1 MKKKVLNKYAKRR
14 RIAIL
19 AIVLAIVLIFILLN
33 IFGGKVHNKPDKISL
48 MLNNEIV
55 DLEREMYKEEEN
67 IYISKEDI
75 VKLFDD
81 TLYYNEAEKELITTY
96 NTHIALLKVDETFM
110 VLNDSNIELKGS
122 LTEKSGV
129 VYLPLTDLGIVYD
142 FELEYSDEYNRV
154 ILSSTQEE
162 KKQAI
167 TLKKT
172 SLKEKPSMFSKK
184 IEKLDMSEYV
194 VVLGTEKK
202 YKKVRTENGNIGYV
216 KENKISNEE
225 TIREKMIVT
234 ALDVNIA
241 ENASDILKQPD
252 SSLLSKEKQNVVIPT
267 LFTLDNNQKVLDKTN
282 SSGNS
287 FANYINWAREN
298 NVQIW
303 ATITNSSNISENLL
317 TYAQRNS
324 VINSIYNYLMQY
336 QFQGININFDKI
348 DDINSFNRFLIE
360 LKPKLKESGLKL
372 CITYN
377 NSLDKNKIKSIADWI
392 IEK

>member
-19 AIVLAIVLIFILLN
+19 AVVLVIALIIVLLN
-33 IFGGKVHNKPDKISL
+33 IFKVEAHKKPDKISL

-55 DLEREMYKEEEN
+55 ELEKEMYKEEEN

-110 VLNDSNIELKGS
+110 VLNDSNVELKGC
-122 LTEKSGV
+122 LTEKDGV
-129 VYLPLTDLGIVYD
+129 NYLPLTDLGIVYD
-142 FELEYSDEYNRV
+142 LEIEYSEEYNRV

-167 TLKKT
+167 TLKKAT
-172 SLKEKPSMFSKK
+172 LKEKPSMFSKK

-225 TIREKMIVT
+225 TIREKMVNPV
-234 ALDVNIA
+234 LDVNIV
-241 ENASDILKQPD
+241 EDASDILKQHD
-252 SSLLSKEKQNVVIPT
+252 NSLFSTEKQNVVIPT
-267 LFTLDNNQKVLDKTN
+267 FFTLDKDQKVLDKTN
-282 SSGNS
+282 SSTNS
-287 FANYINWAREN
+287 FASYTNWIREN

-303 ATITNSSNISENLL
+303 ATITNSANISENLL
-317 TYAQRNS
+317 TYTQRNS

-336 QFQGININFDKI
+336 QFQGINIDFDKI

-377 NSLDKNKIKSIADWI
+377 NSLDKNKIQNIADWI

>member
-19 AIVLAIVLIFILLN
+19 AVVLVIALIIVLLN
-33 IFGGKVHNKPDKISL
+33 IFKVEAHKKPDKISL

-55 DLEREMYKEEEN
+55 ELEKEMYKEEEN

-110 VLNDSNIELKGS
+110 VLNDSNVELKGC
-122 LTEKSGV
+122 LTEKDGV
-129 VYLPLTDLGIVYD
+129 IYLPLTDLGIVYD
-142 FELEYSDEYNRV
+142 LEIEYSEEYNRV

-167 TLKKT
+167 TLKKAT
-172 SLKEKPSMFSKK
+172 LKEKPSMFSKK

-225 TIREKMIVT
+225 TIREKMVNLV
-234 ALDVNIA
+234 LDVNII
-241 ENASDILKQPD
+241 EDASDILKQHD
-252 SSLLSKEKQNVVIPT
+252 NSLFSIEKQNVVIPT
-267 LFTLDNNQKVLDKTN
+267 FFTLDKDQKVLDKTN
-282 SSGNS
+282 SSTNS
-287 FANYINWAREN
+287 FASYTNWIREN

-303 ATITNSSNISENLL
+303 ATITNSANISENLL
-317 TYAQRNS
+317 TYTQRNS

-336 QFQGININFDKI
+336 QFQGINIDFDKI

-377 NSLDKNKIKSIADWI
+377 NSLDKNKIQNIADWI